1 MYEVRILEAGSCS
14 DNEGVLDVVEAGV
27 CAADRSEEQLKC
39 RGVGDV
45 SDAGL
50 LIGPE

>member
-1 MYEVRILEAGSCS
+1 VYAVLIAEAGGGSCK
-14 DNEGVLDVVEAGV
+14 EGVLEVIDVGV
-27 CAADRSEEQLKC
+27 CTVDRSEEQLKC

-50 LIGPE
+50 LIGSE